1 MAEERLLTATE
12 GLIRQGD
19 ELQAQHITELQRT
32 IASLHEILRDLASSA
47 MKLREIAP
55 PPDPPDEAVI
65 EDVVRRASKVLEY
78 LEPPSH

>member
-1 MAEERLLTATE
+1 MEEERLLTAIE

-19 ELQAQHITELQRT
+19 ERHAQHVAELEQT
-32 IASLHEILRDLASSA
+32 IAGLHEVLRDLASSA